1 MRNVASIDAEL
12 RLFAAARRL
21 AQAYGTVPTT
31 EEVDALLDE
40 RAKITADASR
50 RTRYAPTFSS

>member
-21 AQAYGTVPTT
+21 AQAYGTVPPT

-50 RTRYAPTFSS
+50 